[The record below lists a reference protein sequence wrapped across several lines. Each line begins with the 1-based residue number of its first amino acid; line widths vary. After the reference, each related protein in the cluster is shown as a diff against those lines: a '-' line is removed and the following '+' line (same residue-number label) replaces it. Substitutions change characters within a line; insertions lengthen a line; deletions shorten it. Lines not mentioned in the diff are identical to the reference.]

1 MTAMQK
7 KNAAR
12 SSYGA
17 RPSVSRSYVQ
27 VESGAVEVTTTVRR
41 GTQTTKGTRQVTNG
55 NMHGEII
62 FFLDDK
68 GYGFVSR
75 DDGGQDLFFHR
86 SRLCDPDLI
95 PKKRQRVA
103 YKIATDERR
112 RKMIAIDVRAL
123 D

>member
-1 MTAMQK
+1 MRCRVQSKCYSRIVSDNGGVVQDDRENELREIEAWRQ
-7 KNAAR
+7 AVRESILR
-12 SSYGA
+12 SG
-17 RPSVSRSYVQ
+17 RKRRRR
-27 VESGAVEVTTTVRR
+27 VTTTVRR
-41 GTQTTKGTRQVTNG
+41 GAQPTREATKVNNNG

-95 PKKRQRVA
+95 PKKRPS
-103 YKIATDERR
+103 
-112 RKMIAIDVRAL
+112 
-123 D
+123 

>member
-1 MTAMQK
+1 MRCRVQSKCYSRIVSDNGGVVQDDRENELREIEAWRQ
-7 KNAAR
+7 AVRESILR
-12 SSYGA
+12 SG
-17 RPSVSRSYVQ
+17 RKRR
-27 VESGAVEVTTTVRR
+27 RR
-41 GTQTTKGTRQVTNG
+41 GNNNSASRDATDKGSDKVNNNG

-95 PKKRQRVA
+95 PKKRPS
-103 YKIATDERR
+103 
-112 RKMIAIDVRAL
+112 
-123 D
+123 

>member
-1 MTAMQK
+1 MTGKM
-7 KNAAR
+7 NSAR
-12 SSYGA
+12 LRRGA
-17 RPSVSRSYVQ
+17 KQSVSRSYVQ

-41 GTQTTKGTRQVTNG
+41 GTQPTREATKVNNNG

-95 PKKRQRVA
+95 PKKRPS
-103 YKIATDERR
+103 
-112 RKMIAIDVRAL
+112 
-123 D
+123 